1 MAIEWL
7 GDAWGWF
14 TTGRIQTVSAVSA
27 ASVGIATLQ
36 RARRSSKSQSRPM
49 VGAALRIVPFTSGTL
64 ELVVKNYSDV
74 VARNVVVSFDP
85 ELGVDEEAP
94 YQDQRSYITDRYR
107 SQIDTMMPGF
117 ELTNTYAIKDET
129 HDTDPPERVVV
140 TITSESADTN
150 IFRRRDKYTDSFV
163 LDRALFK
170 NHTYSTSSSS
180 PHGQMNKLIKA
191 VDGVKVALQ
200 RKN

>member
-1 MAIEWL
+1 MAIEWI

-14 TTGRIQTVSAVSA
+14 TTGRLQTISAVSA

-36 RARRSSKSQSRPM
+36 RARRSSKSQARPM
-49 VGAALRIVPFTSGTL
+49 VGAELRIVPYTSGTL

-74 VARNVVVSFDP
+74 VARNVRVSFDP
-85 ELGVDEEAP
+85 ELGVHPERAE
-94 YQDQRSYITDRYR
+94 QDQRVFISNRYAA
-107 SQIDTMMPGF
+107 QIDTMMPGF
-117 ELTNTYAIKDET
+117 ELSNTYSIKDET
-129 HDTDPPERVVV
+129 LDTDPPERVTV

-150 IFRRRDKYTDSFV
+150 FFGQRDKYTDSFV
-163 LDRALFK
+163 LDRTLFE

-191 VDGVKVALQ
+191 VEGVKAAL
-200 RKN
+200 RK